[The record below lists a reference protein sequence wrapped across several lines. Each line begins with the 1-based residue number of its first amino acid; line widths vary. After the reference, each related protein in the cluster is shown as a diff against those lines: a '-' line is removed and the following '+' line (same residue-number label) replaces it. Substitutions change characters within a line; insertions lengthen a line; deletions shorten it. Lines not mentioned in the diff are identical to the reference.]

1 MHKSQYIFYN
11 KSMNELPARFVD
23 EPIEPRFDQPPL
35 LEKKPACPQG
45 FRWRNEEFR
54 IVEMLAEWQDY
65 RRRGRMA
72 RNMAPEHASRASR
85 TGSWGVGRFF
95 FRVRV
100 QDGRIFEIYYD
111 RAPGNASQRKGN
123 WFLFTARQ

>member
-1 MHKSQYIFYN
+1 MD
-11 KSMNELPARFVD
+11 ELSARFID
-23 EPIEPRFDQPPL
+23 EPIEPRFDLPPML
-35 LEKKPACPQG
+35 GKKPTCPQG
-45 FRWRNEEFR
+45 FLWRNQEFR
-54 IVEMLAEWQDY
+54 VLEMLAEWQDY

-72 RNMAPEHASRASR
+72 RNMAPEHASRASH

-100 QDGRIFEIYYD
+100 QDGRVFELYYD

-123 WFLFTARQ
+123 WYLFTIRQQQ

>member
-1 MHKSQYIFYN
+1 MDD
-11 KSMNELPARFVD
+11 LPLHFID
-23 EPIEPRFDQPPL
+23 EPIEVHYDQPPL

-45 FRWRNEEFR
+45 FRWRDETYR

-72 RNMAPEHASRASR
+72 RNMAPAHAKHAMRA
-85 TGSWGVGRFF
+85 GSWGVGRFF

-100 QDGRIFEIYYD
+100 QTNRVFEIYYD
-111 RAPGNASQRKGN
+111 RAPADAFHRKGN
-123 WFLFTARQ
+123 WFIFAERMTEDEKIIKDDIE